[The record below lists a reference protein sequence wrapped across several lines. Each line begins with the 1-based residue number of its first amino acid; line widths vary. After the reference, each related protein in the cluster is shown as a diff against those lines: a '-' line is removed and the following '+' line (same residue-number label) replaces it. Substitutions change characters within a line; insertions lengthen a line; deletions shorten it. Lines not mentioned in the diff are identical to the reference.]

1 MQRDFCLPTQHKQD
15 PEAELIFHKAKEVH
29 VKSEPEKQNY
39 KYLTLKSTFF
49 TPRTNRKEGFPRSL
63 HLYVTLLHEN
73 YL

>member
-1 MQRDFCLPTQHKQD
+1 MQRDFANTTQQD

-49 TPRTNRKEGFPRSL
+49 TPALTEKKGSL
-63 HLYVTLLHEN
+63 VPSICTLH
-73 YL
+73 YSMITKHV